1 LAATGAA
8 TSLGFSLFE
17 LQPATTIMQ
26 KISETLFSRFMSK
39 FPSTTSVLGGATCQ
53 GEATGE
59 VELKLWT
66 QVLLLKSL
74 PNQK

>member
-1 LAATGAA
+1 
-8 TSLGFSLFE
+8 
-17 LQPATTIMQ
+17 MQ
-26 KISETLFSRFMSK
+26 KIRETLFSRFMSK
-39 FPSTTSVLGGATCQ
+39 FPSTTSVLGGATCR

-59 VELKLWT
+59 FELKLWT